1 LGDHLISVGIDCLEP
16 FHDVFHPAL
25 REFDVKELSVGFNE
39 GSKLLPAHFSVFVRI
54 DACENGGSDL
64 TLGDVFVSIGV
75 HVIPDLVDDMTDLI
89 IGGINIIVGNVF
101 VGNT

>member
-1 LGDHLISVGIDCLEP
+1 M
-16 FHDVFHPAL
+16 
-25 REFDVKELSVGFNE
+25 
-39 GSKLLPAHFSVFVRI
+39 VRI
-54 DACENGGSDL
+54 DACENGVSDL